1 MNRDLNELRKSLISE
16 AINSPMLLS
25 DLAGMENYVSESYNC
40 RSFIELLQNAD
51 DVGATA
57 FYVCR
62 YNDYIFVANNGRP
75 FDIKDVESLCRSAS
89 SNKVRGASIG
99 YRGIGFKSVVSF
111 AREIHLISGDFK
123 ITFSKELSRVVV
135 PQAQRIPLIRIPH
148 DIRTEVVKEIENEL
162 ARIQSA
168 GYSTVFIFSG
178 NAANQIDEEYTSFK
192 YSTLLFLNS
201 VKNIKVSLSKTV
213 TASVSYLDKNDK
225 GRKLRIITD
234 SQISDWLVCTKDGC
248 SIAFNIENGII
259 KRLPKSEALIHA
271 FLPTEDSCGLGVVV
285 NGDFSTDP
293 SRRHL
298 ILDNKTKTVI
308 SNLCAIYLNLLK
320 KCLQIIDD
328 EAKGYLE
335 ALTPYFDAKLIQLMK
350 QSFEK
355 EFATQIKSQGGPL
368 FRDIKISPSW
378 FNATDYNKIATIMG
392 CTTISPVY
400 ERVAGMTALLKY
412 IGCKTDDIST
422 LVCHVNDGEISLL
435 GYAQLAVA
443 GIRSINMNQE
453 IDKFSSSPLFLSGG
467 RLFSLKELNDN
478 EQLLID
484 DSFIQLLLDNGLS
497 RNDMGLCL
505 TRLSMDNLYERQFY
519 EKPIEVTKTSDKTD
533 KPKVR
538 TNVEDWFNNIP
549 DVQTPS
555 NEFKKTQKWRSAE
568 ENTLSVL
575 NAHGFN
581 LKDVSTL
588 NVGYD
593 LDGIDPNGKEICIE
607 VKSIDYAGQK
617 FRMTNNEFA
626 AAQFKQDR
634 YYLAIVLMGNDT
646 IEISLIKNPVNNL
659 NMNRQCVQ
667 WIWECAEYE
676 FNPMKFKM

>member
-1 MNRDLNELRKSLISE
+1 MNRELNELRQSLISE

-25 DLAGMENYVSESYNC
+25 DLAGMEAYVSESYNC

-62 YNDYIFVANNGRP
+62 HKEYIFVANNGRP

-89 SNKVRGASIG
+89 SNKVRGTSIG

-111 AREIHLISGDFK
+111 AREVHLVSGVFE
-123 ITFSKELSRVVV
+123 ITFSKELSNVVV
-135 PQAQRIPLIRIPH
+135 PQAQRVPLIRIPH
-148 DIRTEVVKEIENEL
+148 EIRPEVLEENESEL
-162 ARIQSA
+162 ARIQSM

-178 NAANQIDEEYTSFK
+178 NTADQIDEEYTSFK

-201 VKNIKVSLSKTV
+201 VRNIKVALSKSV
-213 TASVSYLDKNDK
+213 TASVSDFGKNDK
-225 GRKLRIITD
+225 GRKLRIIAD
-234 SQISDWLVCTKDGC
+234 SQISDWLVCTRDGC
-248 SIAFNIENGII
+248 SIALNIENGVI

-271 FLPTEDSCGLGVVV
+271 FLPTEDSCGLGVIV

-298 ILDNKTKTVI
+298 ILDDKTKTVI
-308 SNLCAIYLNLLK
+308 SNLCTIYLNLLK
-320 KCLQIIDD
+320 TCLQSIDD

-350 QSFEK
+350 LSFEK
-355 EFATQIKSQGGPL
+355 EFASQIKLQGGPL

-378 FNATDYNKIATIMG
+378 FNATDYNKMATIMG
-392 CTTISPVY
+392 YTTVLPIY
-400 ERVAGMTALLKY
+400 ERVAGMAVLLKY
-412 IGCKTDDIST
+412 IGCKTDDVST
-422 LVCHVNDGEISLL
+422 LVCHVNDSDISLL

-443 GIRSINMNQE
+443 GIRSINMGHGV
-453 IDKFSSSPLFLSGG
+453 DKFSSAPLFLSGG
-467 RLFSLKELNDN
+467 RLCSLKEINDK
-478 EQLLID
+478 EQLFID
-484 DSFIQLLLDNGLS
+484 DSYVQLLLDNGLS
-497 RNDMGLCL
+497 RNDIGLCL
-505 TRLSMDNLYERQFY
+505 RKLSMDNLYERQFY
-519 EKPIEVTKTSDKTD
+519 EKTTEVIKTEDKAV
-533 KPKVR
+533 KPR
-538 TNVEDWFNNIP
+538 TRSNVTDWFNNIP

-555 NEFKKTQKWRSAE
+555 NELKKTQKWRSAE

-593 LDGIDPNGKEICIE
+593 LEGIDPNGKEICIE

-626 AAQFKQDR
+626 AAQFKQDC
-634 YYLAIVLMGNDT
+634 YYLAIVLIGNDT
-646 IEISLIKNPVNNL
+646 MEISLIKNPVNNL

-667 WIWECAEYE
+667 WVWECSNYEYR
-676 FNPMKFKM
+676 PMKFKM

>member
-1 MNRDLNELRKSLISE
+1 
-16 AINSPMLLS
+16 
-25 DLAGMENYVSESYNC
+25 
-40 RSFIELLQNAD
+40 
-51 DVGATA
+51 
-57 FYVCR
+57 
-62 YNDYIFVANNGRP
+62 
-75 FDIKDVESLCRSAS
+75 
-89 SNKVRGASIG
+89 
-99 YRGIGFKSVVSF
+99 
-111 AREIHLISGDFK
+111 
-123 ITFSKELSRVVV
+123 
-135 PQAQRIPLIRIPH
+135 
-148 DIRTEVVKEIENEL
+148 
-162 ARIQSA
+162 
-168 GYSTVFIFSG
+168 
-178 NAANQIDEEYTSFK
+178 
-192 YSTLLFLNS
+192 
-201 VKNIKVSLSKTV
+201 
-213 TASVSYLDKNDK
+213 
-225 GRKLRIITD
+225 
-234 SQISDWLVCTKDGC
+234 
-248 SIAFNIENGII
+248 
-259 KRLPKSEALIHA
+259 
-271 FLPTEDSCGLGVVV
+271 
-285 NGDFSTDP
+285 
-293 SRRHL
+293 
-298 ILDNKTKTVI
+298 
-308 SNLCAIYLNLLK
+308 
-320 KCLQIIDD
+320 
-328 EAKGYLE
+328 
-335 ALTPYFDAKLIQLMK
+335 
-350 QSFEK
+350 
-355 EFATQIKSQGGPL
+355 
-368 FRDIKISPSW
+368 
-378 FNATDYNKIATIMG
+378 
-392 CTTISPVY
+392 
-400 ERVAGMTALLKY
+400 
-412 IGCKTDDIST
+412 
-422 LVCHVNDGEISLL
+422 
-435 GYAQLAVA
+435 
-443 GIRSINMNQE
+443 MNQE

-505 TRLSMDNLYERQFY
+505 TRLSMDNLYERLFY

-593 LDGIDPNGKEICIE
+593 LEGIDPNGKEICIE

-676 FNPMKFKM
+676 FNPMKFELK